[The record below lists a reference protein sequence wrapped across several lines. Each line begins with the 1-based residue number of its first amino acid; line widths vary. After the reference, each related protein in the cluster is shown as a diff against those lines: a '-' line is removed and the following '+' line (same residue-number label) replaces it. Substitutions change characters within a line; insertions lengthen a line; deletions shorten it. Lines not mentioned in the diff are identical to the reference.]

1 MIKVG
6 HVLTTGRGETGSPVK
21 VGGAAGLVPRLRP
34 QARATGDEGGQSSER
49 LQSKLCGLQSELEKT
64 RRQLATER
72 EEFHLKE
79 AQIEV
84 SLNTAHKANQELEV
98 HHISP
103 LSLLSFLSSFFLSFS
118 PALLAYS
125 SFLSLF
131 SVSLF
136 SVSLHPF

>member
-6 HVLTTGRGETGSPVK
+6 HVLTTGGGSPVK
-21 VGGAAGLVPRLRP
+21 VGGAAGLVQRLRP
-34 QARATGDEGGQSSER
+34 QARATGDEGVQSSDR

-79 AQIEV
+79 AQMEV
-84 SLNTAHKANQELEV
+84 SLNTAHKTNQELEV
-98 HHISP
+98 P
-103 LSLLSFLSSFFLSFS
+103 LLPLFLFLFFS
-118 PALLAYS
+118 PTLLVYS
-125 SFLSLF
+125 SFLSL
-131 SVSLF
+131 SLF